1 MGKMMQAGRLDR
13 LVTINSVSIAQDANG
28 APITTYPALATVPC
42 ARWYLSGTETDAGD
56 GSTQQVLTGVR
67 FTIRFRDDVLTNMV
81 LTCEGDDFTIT
92 GIEEGGRRDTLTL
105 YAVTRA
111 A

>member
-1 MGKMMQAGRLDR
+1 
-13 LVTINSVSIAQDANG
+13 
-28 APITTYPALATVPC
+28 
-42 ARWYLSGTETDAGD
+42 
-56 GSTQQVLTGVR
+56 
-67 FTIRFRDDVLTNMV
+67 VLTNMV